1 MPVSSAYC
9 FDKAGYLTSCS
20 HWQGQGMEIVSNPAH
35 FFILSRSFSFS
46 PTHPYVYDSVVV
58 VLIVDNE
65 AVSVFFLLFFI
76 FSAKSSTAHRAF
88 GSYTK
93 KKGLSLD
100 TRRPIPW
107 RVPMIITISFIS
119 CYYKTSNTD
128 WFGHNGFDERNA
140 FRAK

>member
-1 MPVSSAYC
+1 
-9 FDKAGYLTSCS
+9 
-20 HWQGQGMEIVSNPAH
+20 MEIVSNPAH

-93 KKGLSLD
+93 KRAQFGYQATHTVESSND
-100 TRRPIPW
+100 YYY
-107 RVPMIITISFIS
+107 ISFIS
-119 CYYKTSNTD
+119 CYYK
-128 WFGHNGFDERNA
+128 
-140 FRAK
+140 